1 MKRHLFWTPLLLLLT
16 SALAAVAAP
25 APAPVPV
32 RGDREDFFMISS
44 IDAARGRIVLKRP
57 TEVTLLM
64 QVNGQTVYRDE
75 QDKPLRLAD
84 LRTGDTAYIAYRQNA
99 AAPIALRVRLGAM
112 TVQEL
117 QRRYR

>member
-1 MKRHLFWTPLLLLLT
+1 MKRHLFRTPLLLLLAT
-16 SALAAVAAP
+16 AFAAVAAP
-25 APAPVPV
+25 APVP
-32 RGDREDFFMISS
+32 GEREEFFMISS

-64 QVNGQTVYRDE
+64 QVSGQTVYRDE
-75 QDKPLRLAD
+75 QGKPLRLAD

-99 AAPIALRVRLGAM
+99 APPTALRLRLGAM

-117 QRRYR
+117 QRRYP